1 MYCKCKRSG
10 ILMDRKGGQ
19 KVIIQKSLKR
29 HCNCEGTEQ
38 SRQKI
43 RYVLWTLAAV
53 AMMILLFVCGM
64 SYAGNIR
71 EKQLKELLVIY
82 PEHQLELQDNFSYYQ
97 GQVVRFVWIALA
109 VLIIL
114 ILIFGATLLRLKR
127 QEQKRTLAA
136 YNDEMDLI
144 FEQLV
149 RFQKGDFESV
159 LSAEETVVA
168 DRFHGLHEKL
178 RELGYY
184 FSDLKVRL
192 EEEEN
197 STKALITDISHQ
209 LKTPLA
215 SVRMC
220 HELAQSPDLSEKE
233 RSSFQETETQEIT
246 KMEVLLDE
254 LVKLSRLE
262 NNMIRIKPEKN
273 SLKQT
278 VREAVSQIYVKA
290 HAKNIEICA
299 DMEEDAEILHDRK
312 WTVEALANILENAVK
327 YSPPMTKIHINMSRL
342 PSNVLIEIEDEGI
355 GIPEEELHEI
365 FHRFYRGSNAKE
377 MAKEGAGV
385 GLYLARSIIEQQ
397 GGTILAK
404 RKPGCGTIF
413 KIMLPT

>member
-1 MYCKCKRSG
+1 
-10 ILMDRKGGQ
+10 MDRESRQ
-19 KVIIQKSLKR
+19 KVITLNRLKR
-29 HCNCEGTEQ
+29 HRNCEGTEQ
-38 SRQKI
+38 PRQKI
-43 RYVLWTLAAV
+43 RYGLWIFIAV
-53 AMMILLFVCGM
+53 AMLGLLFVCGM

-71 EKQLKELLVIY
+71 EKQVQELIAIH
-82 PEHQLELQDNFSYYQ
+82 PELQQELQDNFSYYQ
-97 GQVVRFVWIALA
+97 GQVAHVEWIMMA
-109 VLIIL
+109 VLVFL
-114 ILIFGATLLRLKR
+114 LLVFGAILLQMKR

-136 YNDEMDLI
+136 YDDELDRI
-144 FEQLV
+144 YEQLV

-192 EEEEN
+192 TEEEN
-197 STKALITDISHQ
+197 STKTLITDISHQ
-209 LKTPLA
+209 LKTTLA

-220 HELAQSPDLSEKE
+220 HELAQSSDLSEEE
-233 RSSFQETETQEIT
+233 RSGFLETETQEIA
-246 KMEVLLDE
+246 KMEVLLGE

-262 NNMIRIKPEKN
+262 NNMIRIKPERN

-278 VREAVSQIYVKA
+278 IREAVGQIYMKA
-290 HAKNIEICA
+290 HAKNMEICA

-327 YSPPMTKIHINMSRL
+327 YSPSMTKIHIKMSRL

-377 MAKEGAGV
+377 MEKDGAGV

-413 KIMLPT
+413 KIMLPI

>member
-1 MYCKCKRSG
+1 
-10 ILMDRKGGQ
+10 MDGKGGQ
-19 KVIIQKSLKR
+19 KVIIQKKLKW

-43 RYVLWTLAAV
+43 RYVLWTFAALA
-53 AMMILLFVCGM
+53 MLSLLFVCGM
-64 SYAGNIR
+64 NYAENIR
-71 EKQLKELLVIY
+71 QKQLKELLVIY
-82 PEHQLELQDNFSYYQ
+82 PELQLELQDNFSYYQ
-97 GQVVRFVWIALA
+97 GQITRFEWMIAVA
-109 VLIIL
+109 VIIL
-114 ILIFGATLLRLKR
+114 MFLFGVILLQLKR

-144 FEQLV
+144 YEQLI

-159 LSAEETVVA
+159 LSAEDTVVA
-168 DRFHGLHEKL
+168 DRWKGVHEKL
-178 RELGYY
+178 REMGYY
-184 FSDLKVRL
+184 FSDLKERL
-192 EEEEN
+192 AEEEN
-197 STKALITDISHQ
+197 STKTLITDISHQ

-220 HELAQSPDLSEKE
+220 HELAQSPDLSEEE
-233 RSSFQETETQEIT
+233 RSGFLETETQEIA
-246 KMEVLLDE
+246 KMESLLDE

-262 NNMIRIKPEKN
+262 NNMIQITPERN
-273 SLKQT
+273 SLIQT
-278 VREAVSQIYVKA
+278 IREAVGQTYMKA
-290 HAKNIEICA
+290 YAKNIEICA
-299 DMEEDAEILHDRK
+299 DMEEDVEIFHDRK
-312 WTVEALANILENAVK
+312 WTVEALANILENAAK
-327 YSPPMTKIHINMSRL
+327 YSTSMTKIYIRMSRL
-342 PSNVLIEIEDEGI
+342 PNNVLIEMEDEGI

-413 KIMLPT
+413 KIMLPI

>member
-1 MYCKCKRSG
+1 
-10 ILMDRKGGQ
+10 MDGKGGQ
-19 KVIIQKSLKR
+19 KVIIQKKLKW

-43 RYVLWTLAAV
+43 RYVLWTFAALA
-53 AMMILLFVCGM
+53 MLSLLFVCGM
-64 SYAGNIR
+64 NYAENIR
-71 EKQLKELLVIY
+71 QKQLKELLVIY
-82 PEHQLELQDNFSYYQ
+82 PELQLELQDNFSYYQ
-97 GQVVRFVWIALA
+97 GQITRFEWMIAVA
-109 VLIIL
+109 VIIL
-114 ILIFGATLLRLKR
+114 MFLFGVILLQLKR

-144 FEQLV
+144 YEQLI

-159 LSAEETVVA
+159 LSAEDTVVA
-168 DRFHGLHEKL
+168 DRWKGVHEKL
-178 RELGYY
+178 REMGYY
-184 FSDLKVRL
+184 FSDLKERL
-192 EEEEN
+192 AEEEN
-197 STKALITDISHQ
+197 STKTLITDISHQ

-220 HELAQSPDLSEKE
+220 HELAQSPDLSEEE
-233 RSSFQETETQEIT
+233 RSGFLETETQEIA
-246 KMEVLLDE
+246 KMESLLDE

-262 NNMIRIKPEKN
+262 NNMIQITPERN
-273 SLKQT
+273 SLIQT
-278 VREAVSQIYVKA
+278 IREAVGQTYMKA
-290 HAKNIEICA
+290 YAKNIEICA
-299 DMEEDAEILHDRK
+299 DMEEDVEIFHDRK

-327 YSPPMTKIHINMSRL
+327 YSTSMTKIYIRMSRL
-342 PSNVLIEIEDEGI
+342 PNNVLIEMEDEGI

-413 KIMLPT
+413 KIMLPI

>member
-1 MYCKCKRSG
+1 
-10 ILMDRKGGQ
+10 MDGKGGQ
-19 KVIIQKSLKR
+19 KVIIQKKLKW

-43 RYVLWTLAAV
+43 RYVLWTFAALA
-53 AMMILLFVCGM
+53 MLSLLFVCGM
-64 SYAGNIR
+64 NYAENIR
-71 EKQLKELLVIY
+71 QKQLKELLVIY
-82 PEHQLELQDNFSYYQ
+82 PELQLELQDNFSYYQ
-97 GQVVRFVWIALA
+97 GQITRFEWMIAVA
-109 VLIIL
+109 VIIL
-114 ILIFGATLLRLKR
+114 MFLFGVILLQLKR

-144 FEQLV
+144 YEQLI

-159 LSAEETVVA
+159 LSAEDTVVA
-168 DRFHGLHEKL
+168 DRWKGVHEKL
-178 RELGYY
+178 REMGYY
-184 FSDLKVRL
+184 FSDLKERL
-192 EEEEN
+192 AEEEN
-197 STKALITDISHQ
+197 STKTLITDISHQ

-220 HELAQSPDLSEKE
+220 HELAQSPDLSEEE
-233 RSSFQETETQEIT
+233 RSGFLETETQEIA
-246 KMEVLLDE
+246 KMESLLDE

-262 NNMIRIKPEKN
+262 NNMIQITPERN
-273 SLKQT
+273 SLIQT
-278 VREAVSQIYVKA
+278 IREAVGQTYMKA
-290 HAKNIEICA
+290 YAKNIEICA
-299 DMEEDAEILHDRK
+299 DMEEDVEIFHDRK

-327 YSPPMTKIHINMSRL
+327 YSTSMTKIYIRMSRL
-342 PSNVLIEIEDEGI
+342 PNNVLIEMEDEGI

-377 MAKEGAGV
+377 MAKDGAGV

-413 KIMLPT
+413 KIMLPI

>member
-1 MYCKCKRSG
+1 
-10 ILMDRKGGQ
+10 MDGKGGQ
-19 KVIIQKSLKR
+19 KVIIQKKLKW

-43 RYVLWTLAAV
+43 RYVLWIFAALA
-53 AMMILLFVCGM
+53 MLSLLFVCGM
-64 SYAGNIR
+64 NYAENIR
-71 EKQLKELLVIY
+71 QKQLKELLVIY
-82 PEHQLELQDNFSYYQ
+82 PELQLELQDNFSYYQ
-97 GQVVRFVWIALA
+97 GQITRFEWMIAVA
-109 VLIIL
+109 VIIL
-114 ILIFGATLLRLKR
+114 MFLFGVILLQLKR

-144 FEQLV
+144 YEQLI

-159 LSAEETVVA
+159 LSAEDTVVA
-168 DRFHGLHEKL
+168 DRWKGVHEKL
-178 RELGYY
+178 REMGYY
-184 FSDLKVRL
+184 FSDLKERL
-192 EEEEN
+192 AEEEN
-197 STKALITDISHQ
+197 STKTLITDISHQ

-220 HELAQSPDLSEKE
+220 HELAQSPDLSEE
-233 RSSFQETETQEIT
+233 EQSGFLETETQEIA
-246 KMEVLLDE
+246 KMESLLDE

-262 NNMIRIKPEKN
+262 NNMIQITPERN
-273 SLKQT
+273 SLIQT
-278 VREAVSQIYVKA
+278 IREAVGQTYMKA
-290 HAKNIEICA
+290 YAKNIEICA
-299 DMEEDAEILHDRK
+299 DMEEDVEIFHDRK

-327 YSPPMTKIHINMSRL
+327 YSTSMTKIYIRMSRL
-342 PSNVLIEIEDEGI
+342 PNNVLIEMEDEGI

-413 KIMLPT
+413 KIMLPI

>member
-1 MYCKCKRSG
+1 
-10 ILMDRKGGQ
+10 MDGKGGQ
-19 KVIIQKSLKR
+19 KVIIQKKLKW

-43 RYVLWTLAAV
+43 RYVLWTFAALA
-53 AMMILLFVCGM
+53 MLSLLFVCGM
-64 SYAGNIR
+64 NYAENIR
-71 EKQLKELLVIY
+71 QKQLKELLVIY
-82 PEHQLELQDNFSYYQ
+82 PELQLELQDNFSYYQ
-97 GQVVRFVWIALA
+97 GQITRFEWMIAVA
-109 VLIIL
+109 VIIL
-114 ILIFGATLLRLKR
+114 MFLFGVILLQLKR

-144 FEQLV
+144 YEQLI

-159 LSAEETVVA
+159 LSAEDTVVA
-168 DRFHGLHEKL
+168 DCWKGVHEKL
-178 RELGYY
+178 REMGYY
-184 FSDLKVRL
+184 FSDLKERL
-192 EEEEN
+192 AEEEN
-197 STKALITDISHQ
+197 STKTLITDISHQ

-220 HELAQSPDLSEKE
+220 HELAQSPDLSEEE
-233 RSSFQETETQEIT
+233 RSGFLETETQEIA
-246 KMEVLLDE
+246 KMESLLDE

-262 NNMIRIKPEKN
+262 NNMIQITPERN
-273 SLKQT
+273 SLIQT
-278 VREAVSQIYVKA
+278 IREAVGQTYMKA
-290 HAKNIEICA
+290 YAKNIEICA
-299 DMEEDAEILHDRK
+299 DMEEDVEIFHDRK

-327 YSPPMTKIHINMSRL
+327 YSTSMTKIYIRMSRL
-342 PSNVLIEIEDEGI
+342 PNNVLIEMEDEGI

-413 KIMLPT
+413 KIMLPI

>member
-1 MYCKCKRSG
+1 
-10 ILMDRKGGQ
+10 MDGKGGQ
-19 KVIIQKSLKR
+19 KVIIQKKLKW

-43 RYVLWTLAAV
+43 RYVLWTFAAL
-53 AMMILLFVCGM
+53 AMMSLLFVCGM
-64 SYAGNIR
+64 NYAENIR
-71 EKQLKELLVIY
+71 QKQLKELLVIY
-82 PEHQLELQDNFSYYQ
+82 PELQLELQDNFSYYQ
-97 GQVVRFVWIALA
+97 GQITRFEWMIAVA
-109 VLIIL
+109 VIIL
-114 ILIFGATLLRLKR
+114 MFLFGVILLQLKR

-144 FEQLV
+144 YEQLI

-159 LSAEETVVA
+159 LPAEDTVVA
-168 DRFHGLHEKL
+168 DRWKGVHEKL
-178 RELGYY
+178 REMGYY
-184 FSDLKVRL
+184 FSDLKERL
-192 EEEEN
+192 AEEEN
-197 STKALITDISHQ
+197 STKTLITDISHQ

-220 HELAQSPDLSEKE
+220 HELAQSPDLSEEE
-233 RSSFQETETQEIT
+233 RSGFLETETQEIA
-246 KMEVLLDE
+246 KMESLLDE

-262 NNMIRIKPEKN
+262 NNMIQITPERN
-273 SLKQT
+273 SLIQT
-278 VREAVSQIYVKA
+278 IREAVGQTYMKA
-290 HAKNIEICA
+290 YAKNIEICA
-299 DMEEDAEILHDRK
+299 DMEEDVEIFHDRK

-327 YSPPMTKIHINMSRL
+327 YSTSMTKIYIRMSRL
-342 PSNVLIEIEDEGI
+342 PNNVLIEMEDEGI

-413 KIMLPT
+413 KIMLPI

>member
-1 MYCKCKRSG
+1 
-10 ILMDRKGGQ
+10 MDGKGGQ
-19 KVIIQKSLKR
+19 KVIIQKKLKW

-43 RYVLWTLAAV
+43 RYVLWTFAALA
-53 AMMILLFVCGM
+53 MLSLLFVCGM
-64 SYAGNIR
+64 NYAENIR
-71 EKQLKELLVIY
+71 QKQLKELLVIY
-82 PEHQLELQDNFSYYQ
+82 PELQLELQDNFSYYQ
-97 GQVVRFVWIALA
+97 GQITRFEWMIAVA
-109 VLIIL
+109 VIIL
-114 ILIFGATLLRLKR
+114 MFLFGVILLQLKR

-144 FEQLV
+144 YEQLI

-159 LSAEETVVA
+159 LSAEDTVVA
-168 DRFHGLHEKL
+168 DRWKGVHEKL
-178 RELGYY
+178 REMGYY
-184 FSDLKVRL
+184 FSDLKERL
-192 EEEEN
+192 AEEEN
-197 STKALITDISHQ
+197 STKTLITDISHQ

-220 HELAQSPDLSEKE
+220 HELAQSPDLSEEE
-233 RSSFQETETQEIT
+233 RDGFLEAETQEIA
-246 KMEVLLDE
+246 KMESLLDE

-262 NNMIRIKPEKN
+262 NNMIQITPERN
-273 SLKQT
+273 SLIQT
-278 VREAVSQIYVKA
+278 IREAVGQTYMKA
-290 HAKNIEICA
+290 YAKNIEICA
-299 DMEEDAEILHDRK
+299 DMEEDVEIFHDRK

-327 YSPPMTKIHINMSRL
+327 YSTSMTKIYIRMSRL
-342 PSNVLIEIEDEGI
+342 PNNVLIEMEDEGI

-413 KIMLPT
+413 KIMLPI

>member
-1 MYCKCKRSG
+1 
-10 ILMDRKGGQ
+10 MDGKGGQ
-19 KVIIQKSLKR
+19 KVIIQKKLKW

-43 RYVLWTLAAV
+43 RYVLWTFAALA
-53 AMMILLFVCGM
+53 MLSLLFVCGM
-64 SYAGNIR
+64 NYAENIR
-71 EKQLKELLVIY
+71 QKQLKELLVIY
-82 PEHQLELQDNFSYYQ
+82 PELQLELQDNFSYYQ
-97 GQVVRFVWIALA
+97 GQITRFEWMIAVA
-109 VLIIL
+109 VIIL
-114 ILIFGATLLRLKR
+114 MFLFGVILLQLKR

-136 YNDEMDLI
+136 YKDEMDLI
-144 FEQLV
+144 YEQLI

-159 LSAEETVVA
+159 LSAEDTVVA
-168 DRFHGLHEKL
+168 DRWKGVHEKL
-178 RELGYY
+178 REMGYY
-184 FSDLKVRL
+184 FSDLKERL
-192 EEEEN
+192 AEEEN
-197 STKALITDISHQ
+197 STKTLITDISHQ

-220 HELAQSPDLSEKE
+220 HELAQSPDLSEEE
-233 RSSFQETETQEIT
+233 RSGFLETETQEIA
-246 KMEVLLDE
+246 KMESLLDE

-262 NNMIRIKPEKN
+262 NNMIQITPERN
-273 SLKQT
+273 SLIQT
-278 VREAVSQIYVKA
+278 IREAVGQTYMKA
-290 HAKNIEICA
+290 YAKNIEICA
-299 DMEEDAEILHDRK
+299 DMEEDVEIFHDRK

-327 YSPPMTKIHINMSRL
+327 YSTSMTKIYIRMSRL
-342 PSNVLIEIEDEGI
+342 PNNVLIEMEDEGI

-413 KIMLPT
+413 KIMLPI